1 MEVLLLKEG
10 CVRCVEVEFRA
21 VVEEVL
27 VVLEVGVSREGRVG
41 LGLPRRL
48 LKRCILG
55 ILVGV
60 GLGFWLGGMGVDIR
74 A

>member
-10 CVRCVEVEFRA
+10 CVRCVEVEFRS
-21 VVEEVL
+21 VVEEAL
-27 VVLEVGVSREGRVG
+27 VFFEAGVSGEGRVG
-41 LGLPRRL
+41 LWLLRRL

-60 GLGFWLGGMGVDIR
+60 GLGFLLGGTGVDIW